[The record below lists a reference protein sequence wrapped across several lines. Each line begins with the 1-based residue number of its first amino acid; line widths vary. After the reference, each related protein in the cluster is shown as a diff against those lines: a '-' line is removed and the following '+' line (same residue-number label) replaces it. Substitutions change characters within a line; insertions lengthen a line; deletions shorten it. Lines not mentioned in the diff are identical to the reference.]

1 MRLSKSVD
9 SVIWSTWNNMN
20 VALKSSSRYLPC
32 NLNITSCYICYKK
45 GILYNWIYFL
55 SMRVACIFIMTA
67 SQSHKTQ
74 DSQRQTGIFKCID
87 QKSLLNTDWFVVNS
101 NGSGPLR
108 VVWSQFS
115 VINYHSARVR
125 NRPPYWNHLYHSIA
139 DADIYQQNKFRPS

>member
-1 MRLSKSVD
+1 MWYDRLEITWMLLWNRVHVIFP
-9 SVIWSTWNNMN
+9 VIW
-20 VALKSSSRYLPC
+20 
-32 NLNITSCYICYKK
+32 TSLLVTFVIKK

-139 DADIYQQNKFRPS
+139 DADISQQNKFRPS